1 MRIRLLCGIAVGL
14 LVLSAAFVHA
24 QDTASLT
31 GTVRDATGAAVAG
44 AQVTVSSTEHGIKR
58 DTTTNATGEYSES
71 ALPAPA
77 TYSVT
82 VTSKGFRKFEAR
94 GVVLNVAQKSRVDVT
109 LQVGAASTEVTVEG
123 TTVAQV
129 ETQSSD
135 LAGTVTGKEISQL
148 ALNGR
153 NFTQL
158 VTLVPGVSNQTG
170 QDEALVGITGSIQ
183 YSMNGGRTEYNN
195 WELDGGD
202 NMDNG
207 SNTSLNVFPSVDAIA
222 EFKVLTSNYGAQ
234 YGRNGSGTVETE
246 LKSGTSAFHGDLY
259 EFVRND
265 DFNAKNYFDSSRPSY
280 KKNDFGGTIGGPVYI
295 PGVYN
300 KDKQKTFFFYSE
312 EWRREIAPANFNQP
326 VPYSAERGGDFSD
339 VCPASGSPVDTTDY
353 PNCPIVPSL
362 INNLPPTAPLVAGQY
377 FPGNQVPVSST
388 GTGLL
393 PLIPTAS
400 PGNDIPGAAVFLA
413 ANSNPTKWREEL
425 FRIDHNINA
434 HNRLSFH
441 YVHDSWDQVQ
451 SSTLWTGSSFPTV
464 QTDFNGP
471 AISMLARL
479 TTTISPTLLN
489 EFVVSYTTDHLL
501 MKSTGTAWQ
510 RPANLGI
517 PNLFPTAD
525 PTFGGKLPTITLT
538 GGSEY
543 GSSGFFMDP
552 DGEWPEGPYNSNPT
566 YTYRDNMTKIIGK
579 HSLAFGAYFVAAQKN
594 ELSSVFTDGQL
605 GFNTSSTVS
614 TGNPFADLLIGQI
627 SSYSQ
632 GSNQVKFYNRYKI
645 LEPFLQDDW
654 RVTPRLTLNLGLR
667 VSLFG
672 TYRER
677 YGHAYNWDPA
687 VYKANAADAA
697 QIDTDPNSDTFGD
710 LTGIG
715 NPYLGLVHCGVGGV
729 PVGCSK
735 GHLFNPAPRF
745 GFAWDPWGN
754 GKTAIRGGY
763 GVFFEH
769 TNGNEANTESL
780 EGQSSS
786 LLQVASSPPNI
797 AGYGSIVGGGPTGP
811 LSFIS
816 IPDKTIWPYMQQWH
830 LDIEHELPQHIV
842 FTASYVGSK
851 GTHLTRQSDYNQVPS
866 VAKGQNPYQV
876 GEAMGPNDCGN
887 GTTPSGAPILGYNA
901 DGAPLDQTPG
911 TPGVNMF
918 IACGNDADFFR
929 PYYGIGSITRIET
942 ASSSIYHGLE
952 VSAVRTVGGLT
963 LDFSYTYAHSIDDSS
978 SREDAGFVNTY
989 NPASNRA
996 SSSFDVRHS
1005 LNIAY
1010 VYDLP
1015 FFRKSGFSHTLL
1027 GGWQWSGIFNYSTGT
1042 PFSVFNDVAP
1052 TDNAGVGNNVGSGS
1066 YADRIGD
1073 PKAGIPPNPGGPQ
1086 TAGFLYNPNAF
1097 TQPQGLTFGNSGRN
1111 SLRNPSRTNFD
1122 MALFKRFAVTESK
1135 AFEFR
1140 AEAFNVFNHTEW
1152 LPIYGDAG
1160 SGAQNNS
1167 PGNNGYAGPYPDSG
1181 TNEFQFL
1188 EAHNPRILQLGAKF
1202 IF

>member
-1 MRIRLLCGIAVGL
+1 M
-14 LVLSAAFVHA
+14 LVLSAAFMHA

-31 GTVRDATGAAVAG
+31 GTVRDSTGASVVN
-44 AQVTVSSTEHGIKR
+44 AQVAV
-58 DTTTNATGEYSES
+58 TNAEKGINRTTKTNSDGEYSVP
-71 ALPAPA
+71 ALPAPGS
-77 TYSVT
+77 YNVT
-82 VTSKGFRKFEAR
+82 VTAQGFKKYLAK
-94 GVVLNVAQKSRVDVT
+94 GVVLDIAQKARVDVA
-109 LQVGAASTEVTVEG
+109 LQVGGSTIEVTVEG

-129 ETQSSD
+129 ETQSSEM
-135 LAGTVTGKEISQL
+135 AGTVTGKEISQL
-148 ALNGR
+148 ELNGR

-158 VTLVPGVSNQTG
+158 VTLVPGISNQTG
-170 QDEALVGITGSIQ
+170 QDEGQVGIMGSVQ

-207 SNTSLNVFPSVDAIA
+207 SNSSLNVFPSVDAIA

-234 YGRNGSGTVETE
+234 YGRSGSGTVETE

-265 DFNAKNYFDSSRPSY
+265 DFNAKNYFDASRPSY

-300 KDKQKTFFFYSE
+300 KSKQRTFFFYSE

-339 VCPASGSPVDTTDY
+339 VCPDSNGLFT
-353 PNCPIVPSL
+353 NCPVEPATLPGVP
-362 INNLPPTAPLVAGQY
+362 NNPLAGQY
-377 FPGNQVPVSST
+377 FPGNQVPVSTT
-388 GTGLL
+388 GTDLL

-400 PGNDIPGAAVFLA
+400 PGNDIPGAAVFISS
-413 ANSNPTKWREEL
+413 NSNPMKWREEL
-425 FRIDHNINA
+425 FRIDHNLTE

-471 AISMLARL
+471 AVSMLARL
-479 TTTISPTLLN
+479 TSTISPTLLN

-501 MKSTGTAWQ
+501 MKSTGNAWK
-510 RPANLGI
+510 RPSDLGI
-517 PNLFPTAD
+517 PNLFPSAD
-525 PTFGGKLPTITLT
+525 PTFGGKLPAITIS

-552 DGEWPEGPYNSNPT
+552 GGEWPEGAYNSNPT
-566 YTYRDNMTKIIGK
+566 YTFRDNMTKILGK

-605 GFNTSSTVS
+605 GFSIDSAPSVS

-645 LEPFLQDDW
+645 VEPFFQDDW

-667 VSLFG
+667 LSLFG

-677 YGHAYNWDPA
+677 YGNAYNWDPA
-687 VYKANAADAA
+687 AYRASTAPVIDAN
-697 QIDTDPNSDTFGD
+697 
-710 LTGIG
+710 G
-715 NPYLGLVHCGVGGV
+715 NLVPGSGNFYDGLVHCGASGV

-735 GHLFNPAPRF
+735 GHLFNPAPRI
-745 GFAWDPWGN
+745 GFAWDPRGN

-763 GVFFEH
+763 GFFFEH

-780 EGQSSS
+780 EGQSSQ
-786 LLQVASSPPNI
+786 LLQVASTPPNI
-797 AGYGSIVGGGPTGP
+797 SGYGNIGAGGLGSTAP

-816 IPDKTIWPYMQQWH
+816 IPDKTTWPYMQQWH
-830 LDIEHELPQHIV
+830 LDVQHELPQHV
-842 FTASYVGSK
+842 VLTASYVGSK
-851 GTHLTRQSDYNQVPS
+851 GTHLTRQTDLNQLYPVTS
-866 VAKGQNPYQV
+866 GNPYGPGQV
-876 GEAMGPNDCGN
+876 ITPYDCAGVVGASGSGGQAVATAGTYTPPGLPPGP
-887 GTTPSGAPILGYNA
+887 TTYTSNQTGAWANNLA
-901 DGAPLDQTPG
+901 
-911 TPGVNMF
+911 V
-918 IACGNDADFFR
+918 ACANDADYYR
-929 PYYGIGSITRIET
+929 PFSGIGRINRIET
-942 ASSSIYHGLE
+942 AASSSYHALE
-952 VSAVRTVGGLT
+952 ISALRTLGGLT

-978 SREDAGFVNTY
+978 DKNDVGFVNTY

-996 SSSFDVRHS
+996 SSTFDVRHS
-1005 LNIAY
+1005 LNIGY

-1015 FFRKSGFSHTLL
+1015 FFRKSGLSHTFL
-1027 GGWQWSGIFNYSTGT
+1027 GGWQWSGIANYSTGT
-1042 PFSVFNDVAP
+1042 PFSVFNSTTP
-1052 TDNAGVGNNVGSGS
+1052 TDSAGVGNGVGSGS

-1086 TAGFLYNPNAF
+1086 TAGFLYNPNAY
-1097 TQPQGLTFGNSGRN
+1097 TTPQGLTFGNSGRN

-1160 SGAQNNS
+1160 SGANNNS

-1181 TNEFQFL
+1181 TNEFQL
-1188 EAHNPRILQLGAKF
+1188 LGAHNPRILQLGAKF